1 MAPKKREPSKPKQPR
16 FLIALFLAKSKP
28 SNLSTQEYISS
39 LRSCVQEGRR
49 LDGPGSSHSNVN
61 TAEFWRIEFKR
72 SEEAQTE
79 LRAKIFEL
87 EKMLDAG
94 EQTRSVIPAGVTSQ
108 RKRRRD
114 ADETEGETGV
124 VARKRSRM
132 TVEPTL
138 QDTGGFLETPVNG
151 KKSPSDHED
160 PFLQRFY
167 FLQQLMSHTNVE
179 FKVLA
184 TVLCQVSSDIRRI
197 ICSFKSSRSSEST
210 KNLESHNRTARNQQQ
225 KTTQVPSSVDEELDT
240 KLMSIAR
247 IFPYLLNSL
256 DKTNQTA
263 EDRGLQGQVVY
274 SYIEILRD
282 LLTQI
287 CTLSAS
293 QEQENNRGPCRS
305 AEGHFTRTARRNPA
319 SPIPPSSPDKTAL
332 KLSNLLLA
340 LTSAL
345 DNANAAD
352 NAILEGFLFFLLTRV
367 GTALKV
373 FVFGSD
379 CEDSLGP
386 NPQIEAN
393 ADNFELD
400 EKKIEAQAP
409 YLVYLLDRLV
419 RLAAPGSHQCSRVSS
434 ISLTPPLPPQIA
446 APSARFARPS
456 LTRLPTTVLQSTLL
470 NAVFG
475 SNARAVEFSEALTP
489 PLPTEEQ
496 LCTDY
501 TENILGKDKA
511 EGVVGD
517 WFKMEVWRIIGW
529 NVLSERIGL

>member
-1 MAPKKREPSKPKQPR
+1 M
-16 FLIALFLAKSKP
+16 
-28 SNLSTQEYISS
+28 
-39 LRSCVQEGRR
+39 
-49 LDGPGSSHSNVN
+49 
-61 TAEFWRIEFKR
+61 
-72 SEEAQTE
+72 
-79 LRAKIFEL
+79 
-87 EKMLDAG
+87 
-94 EQTRSVIPAGVTSQ
+94 
-108 RKRRRD
+108 
-114 ADETEGETGV
+114 
-124 VARKRSRM
+124 SR
-132 TVEPTL
+132 
-138 QDTGGFLETPVNG
+138 
-151 KKSPSDHED
+151 
-160 PFLQRFY
+160 
-167 FLQQLMSHTNVE
+167 TNVE

-184 TVLCQVSSDIRRI
+184 TILCQVSSDIRLI
-197 ICSFKSSRSSEST
+197 ICSTKSSQSSEST
-210 KNLESHNRTARNQQQ
+210 KNLGSHNRTARNQQQ
-225 KTTQVPSSVDEELDT
+225 KITQVPSSVDQELDT
-240 KLMSIAR
+240 KLLSIAR

-256 DKTNQTA
+256 DKANETA

-293 QEQENNRGPCRS
+293 QEQKNNRGTCRS
-305 AEGHFTRTARRNPA
+305 AKGHFTRTARRNSA
-319 SPIPPSSPDKTAL
+319 SPIPPSSPDKTVL

-345 DNANAAD
+345 DNANATD

-379 CEDSLGP
+379 CEDFLGQ
-386 NPQIEAN
+386 NAQIEAN

-400 EKKIEAQAP
+400 EKRIEAQAP

-419 RLAAPGSHQCSRVSS
+419 PVAPAPLGSHQCSRVSS
-434 ISLTPPLPPQIA
+434 ISLTPPPQIT
-446 APSARFARPS
+446 APSPRFAQPS

-470 NAVFG
+470 NTIFG
-475 SNARAVEFSEALTP
+475 SNAKAVEFSEALTP

-501 TENILGKDKA
+501 TENILGNEKA

-529 NVLSERIGL
+529 NVLSGRIGL